1 MSKVYIAP
9 SILSADFNNLKEEI
23 KLVESLGAEYLHF
36 DVMDGHFV
44 PNISFGQPVLKC
56 IAHSHSMI
64 NDVHIM
70 ISEPKRY
77 AKEFVDAGAN
87 ILTFHFEACKDLKEV
102 EEVIDIITFHIEACK
117 SKKEIREIIKKIH
130 DYDVAAGISIKPNT
144 PVEVIYPVLHKLDL
158 VLVMSVE
165 PGFGGQKFIPS
176 ALDKIFKVKKL
187 ILEKGYKCLVEVDGG
202 INEETGK
209 LCKEAGVDILVAGS
223 YLFGRSDIKERINK
237 IR

>member
-23 KLVESLGAEYLHF
+23 KLVESLKAEYLHF

-77 AKEFVDAGAN
+77 AKEFIDSGAN
-87 ILTFHFEACKDLKEV
+87 ILTFHYEACKDIKEV
-102 EEVIDIITFHIEACK
+102 EEVIDIIHSNGAK
-117 SKKEIREIIKKIH
+117 
-130 DYDVAAGISIKPNT
+130 AGLSVKPNT

-176 ALDKIFKVKKL
+176 ALDKISKVKKL
-187 ILEKGYKCLVEVDGG
+187 ILEKGYQCLVEVDGG
-202 INEETGK
+202 INEETAK

-223 YLFGRSDIKERINK
+223 YLFGHKDIKERINK